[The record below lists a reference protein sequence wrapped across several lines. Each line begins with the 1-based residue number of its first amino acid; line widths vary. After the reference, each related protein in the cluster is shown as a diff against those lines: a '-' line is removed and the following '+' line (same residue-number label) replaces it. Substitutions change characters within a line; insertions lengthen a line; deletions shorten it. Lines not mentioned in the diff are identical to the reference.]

1 MYFAAMYKILLFKHG
16 CRCGSMNLVEL
27 EAELVRAGKESM
39 HCERKCGGVRNSVE
53 EGVFPRYTM
62 IVGSGDKIGCVVVS
76 LAPPKVSARYQKS
89 LAAARSYEEAL
100 SQCRSKVES
109 SALYS
114 KLDAFRNELGLEG
127 TAIWTTLCKC
137 ERIKGKE
144 LPSATIQACAESHL
158 AKELEL
164 VDKSVPIIALGNRA
178 FNTVRQ
184 NFADRFV
191 LNVPSPDGSP
201 SDFQKTMDNEKLLNF
216 AKAHIAKD
224 KPGALCL
231 CPPCARRYSLK

>member
-1 MYFAAMYKILLFKHG
+1 
-16 CRCGSMNLVEL
+16 MNLVEL

-39 HCERKCGGVRNSVE
+39 HCERRCGGVRNSVE
-53 EGVFPRYTM
+53 EGFFPRYTM
-62 IVGSGDKIGCVVVS
+62 IVGSGDKIGCIIVS
-76 LAPPKVSARYQKS
+76 LAPPQVGARDQKS

-100 SQCRSKVES
+100 KQCRSKVES

-114 KLDAFRNELGLEG
+114 KLDAFRNKLGLEG
-127 TAIWTTLCKC
+127 TAMWTTLCKC

-144 LPSATIQACAESHL
+144 LPSETIQACAESHL

-216 AKAHIAKD
+216 AKAHIAED